1 MKLVL
6 VRLSKPVLESQLS
19 ALNRF
24 FVVFSALFFCLVL
37 FWIPV
42 LGQLRGHSV
51 AARGP

>member
-6 VRLSKPVLESQLS
+6 VRLSKPVLESHQS
-19 ALNRF
+19 ALKRVL
-24 FVVFSALFFCLVL
+24 VVFSDLFFCLVL

-51 AARGP
+51 AASGP